1 MHKQITVTLDKDV
14 VLVIP
19 VAEYAHMGHDS
30 ARVWLDH
37 QFTVLHCVPLR
48 ATGRVTTAD
57 KILLVT
63 QAAGIGLLQDP
74 NWAHQYGA
82 AVSAS
87 LGKPIIRVDVP
98 LMAISS

>member
-1 MHKQITVTLDKDV
+1 MHKQITVTLDKGV

-19 VAEYAHMGHDS
+19 VAHDLHMGHDS

-37 QFTVLHCVPLR
+37 QFEVLHCVPLR

-63 QAAGIGLLQDP
+63 RAAGADLLKDP
-74 NWAHQYGA
+74 AWAHQYGA

-87 LGKPIIRVDVP
+87 LGKAAIRVDVP